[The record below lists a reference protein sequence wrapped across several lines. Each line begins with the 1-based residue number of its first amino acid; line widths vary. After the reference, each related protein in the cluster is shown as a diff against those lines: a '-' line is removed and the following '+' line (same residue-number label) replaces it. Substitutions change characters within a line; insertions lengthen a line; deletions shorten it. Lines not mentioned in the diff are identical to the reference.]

1 MRSVFGYLGAAAV
14 LLIVG
19 STLWT
24 FGQLE
29 REAVSSRRQ
38 LMTLHFDGPA
48 EVHGRFGR
56 LLQYAGGLPWVSRVE
71 ADIRDQRVTSRYWL
85 GADDSPEEQGRGR
98 SDAAS
103 LLVSANAA
111 FRRTTIDPADPQAIK
126 QLDAVL
132 DRYAEV
138 LKQAPELLDAA
149 YNFEYVTRTR
159 DTLAR
164 RQSAPAR
171 RGEKRGPL
179 RLAAPA
185 GHTLHGNR
193 GGAPAGMEAAEF
205 KVIVPEPGDER
216 QEQREAGSGKPVKR
230 KG

>member
-1 MRSVFGYLGAAAV
+1 MRSVFAYLGAAAV
-14 LLIVG
+14 LMVVG
-19 STLWT
+19 GTLWA

-29 REAVSSRRQ
+29 RDAVSSRRQ
-38 LMTLHFDGPA
+38 LMTLHFEAPV
-48 EVHGRFGR
+48 EEHPRFGR
-56 LLQYAGGLPWVSRVE
+56 LLQYAGGLPWVRRVE
-71 ADIRDQRVTSRYWL
+71 ADIRDQQVTSRYWL
-85 GADDSPEEQGRGR
+85 GANGSPDEQNQGR
-98 SDAAS
+98 SDPAA

-111 FRRTTIDPADPQAIK
+111 FRRTTIDPVDPQAIK

-159 DTLAR
+159 DMIAR

-171 RGEKRGPL
+171 RGEKRGPI
-179 RLAAPA
+179 RLSAPS

>member
-1 MRSVFGYLGAAAV
+1 MRSVFAYLGAAAV
-14 LLIVG
+14 LLVAG
-19 STLWT
+19 GTLWA
-24 FGQLE
+24 FGQVE

-38 LMTLHFDGPA
+38 LMTLHFEPPADGHSR
-48 EVHGRFGR
+48 VGR
-56 LLQYAGGLPWVSRVE
+56 LLQYAGGLPWARRVN

-85 GADDSPEEQGRGR
+85 GTEDSPEDQGRGGA
-98 SDAAS
+98 DAAT

-138 LKQAPELLDAA
+138 LKQDPELIDAA

-159 DTLAR
+159 DMLAR

-171 RGEKRGPL
+171 RGEKRGPVK
-179 RLAAPA
+179 LAAPA